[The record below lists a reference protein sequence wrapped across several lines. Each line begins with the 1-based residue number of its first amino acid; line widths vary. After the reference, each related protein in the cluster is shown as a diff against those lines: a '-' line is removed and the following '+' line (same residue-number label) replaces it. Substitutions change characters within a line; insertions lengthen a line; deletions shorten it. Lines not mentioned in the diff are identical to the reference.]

1 MGVMLETI
9 APPDVGFLELNIQQ
23 KVEIKTSRDIAR
35 RRVSIFVGEQI
46 ANLLYGESPTLV
58 LRGERAFWR
67 VPVALAT
74 ASLGRIGQV
83 GALEVDVATG
93 ELCISEKVIQ
103 EIEINAQRLATGAA
117 L

>member
-1 MGVMLETI
+1 MDVMFETT
-9 APPDVGFLELNIQQ
+9 APPDIGFWELNIHQR
-23 KVEIKTSRDIAR
+23 VEIKTSRDVAR

-58 LRGERAFWR
+58 LRGEKAFWR

-83 GALEVDVATG
+83 GAVEVDVTTG
-93 ELCISEKVIQ
+93 ELCLNEKVIQ
-103 EIEINAQRLATGAA
+103 EIETNAQRLATGAA